1 MDPILLLAISV
12 AALSVGLV
20 MTVAVESVMSRRS
33 VNASLRAATWDDPEI
48 AQVRERELAVP
59 ATQRVLVP
67 ALQRA
72 GGMARRFA
80 PTSVIER
87 LDEELV
93 YAGGSTA
100 WNGERILAV
109 KVILTPLLA
118 IGALVLGTTLGF
130 GAMGVIVG
138 TFLLGFVGYY
148 LPEWVLRNRSGKRQG
163 SIQRTLPDAL
173 DLLSITVE
181 AGLGFDAALDR
192 VAREIRGPLGG
203 ELYRVVQEMRLGR
216 SRADALRDLGERSN
230 IEELRSFVLAMIQA
244 DIFGISIA
252 SVLQVQ
258 ADELRVKRRQRA
270 EEAAQKLPVKIIFP
284 LIFGIFP
291 ALFVTLLGPAA
302 ISIYQNVI
310 LRGQ

>member
-33 VNASLRAATWDDPEI
+33 INASLRAATWDDPEV

-67 ALQRA
+67 ALQRL
-72 GGMARRFA
+72 GGMVRRFA
-80 PTSVIER
+80 PSSVIER

-93 YAGGSTA
+93 YAGGSST
-100 WNGERILAV
+100 WTGERVLAV

-118 IGALVLGTTLGF
+118 VGALVLGSTLGF
-130 GAMGVIVG
+130 GALGVMVG
-138 TFLLGFVGYY
+138 ALLLGFVGYY
-148 LPEWVLRNRSGKRQG
+148 LPEWVLRNRSGKRQH

-230 IEELRSFVLAMIQA
+230 VEELRSFVLAMIQA

-258 ADELRVKRRQRA
+258 ADELRIKRRQRA

-302 ISIYQNVI
+302 ISIYENVI

>member
-1 MDPILLLAISV
+1 MDPILLLAI
-12 AALSVGLV
+12 AAAAVSVGLV

-33 VNASLRAATWDDPEI
+33 INASLRAATWDDPEI
-48 AQVRERELAVP
+48 AQVRDRELAVP
-59 ATQRVLVP
+59 ATQRILVP
-67 ALQRA
+67 ALQRM
-72 GGMARRFA
+72 GGVVRRFA
-80 PTSVIER
+80 PASVIER

-93 YAGGSTA
+93 YAGGSAT
-100 WNGERILAV
+100 WTGERVLAV
-109 KVILTPLLA
+109 KVVLCPSLA
-118 IGALVLGTTLGF
+118 IGTLLLLGALGIGGLGILVGVLL
-130 GAMGVIVG
+130 M
-138 TFLLGFVGYY
+138 GFVGYY
-148 LPEWVLRNRSGKRQG
+148 LPEWILRNRSGKRQHI
-163 SIQRTLPDAL
+163 IQRTLPDAL

-230 IEELRSFVLAMIQA
+230 VDELKSFVLAMIQA

-258 ADELRVKRRQRA
+258 ADELRLKRRQRA
-270 EEAAQKLPVKIIFP
+270 EEEAMKLPVKIIFP

-291 ALFVTLLGPAA
+291 ALFVILLGPAA
-302 ISIYQNVI
+302 LSIYENVI